1 MQPAEATTMGDLLQA
16 VAETW
21 PGICAIE
28 DRGRSWTFADVR
40 TQADA
45 VSRALIAGG
54 FEPGDRIAIWAP
66 NLAEWVFIAAGAQQV
81 GIAIVPLNT
90 RYKGR
95 EAADIIRRSG
105 AKWLFT
111 VNSFI
116 GMDFPAML
124 EGEDLPALCRT
135 ILLDAGIGAWT
146 MSGSEIT
153 EAALRER
160 IEATGPQTIA
170 DILYTSGT
178 TGRPKGVMAGQEQ
191 TLKCCNAWCE
201 ATGLRKGDRYLIVN
215 PFFHSFGYK
224 AGWLAC
230 LLRGATILPVARFDA
245 GEVLEMIESKA
256 VSVLPGP
263 PTLYQSLLDH
273 PRQASRDL
281 STLRLAVTG
290 AASVPPSLI
299 HRIRNEL
306 GFHDVLTA
314 YGLTEACGTVT
325 STHPGDPVE
334 LIAESCGVPIPGVD
348 IRVVDATGQDVAV
361 NTQGELLVRGFN
373 VMRGYLDDPDATA
386 QAIDPEGW
394 LHTGDI
400 VTCDALGYL
409 RITGRSKDM
418 FICGGF
424 NCYPA
429 EIESMIMEHPGV
441 SRVAVVGLPDER
453 MGEIAH
459 AVVVPAQN
467 TVLEA
472 EALIAWC
479 RARMANFK
487 APRSVELVAEL
498 PVNASGKVLHY
509 VLRERAIAER
519 VAP

>member
-1 MQPAEATTMGDLLQA
+1 
-16 VAETW
+16 
-21 PGICAIE
+21 
-28 DRGRSWTFADVR
+28 
-40 TQADA
+40 
-45 VSRALIAGG
+45 
-54 FEPGDRIAIWAP
+54 
-66 NLAEWVFIAAGAQQV
+66 
-81 GIAIVPLNT
+81 
-90 RYKGR
+90 
-95 EAADIIRRSG
+95 
-105 AKWLFT
+105 
-111 VNSFI
+111 
-116 GMDFPAML
+116 
-124 EGEDLPALCRT
+124 
-135 ILLDAGIGAWT
+135 
-146 MSGSEIT
+146 
-153 EAALRER
+153 
-160 IEATGPQTIA
+160 
-170 DILYTSGT
+170 
-178 TGRPKGVMAGQEQ
+178 
-191 TLKCCNAWCE
+191 LKCCNAWCE